1 MVPSRLGEYLRRSP
15 AIIFRIDGDTRLTLA
30 PVTSA
35 SLLSGAILCA
45 AGVPPTLGG
54 ASIAGYGLLLTGI
67 WLLRRFFAA

>member
-15 AIIFRIDGDTRLTLA
+15 EIVLRIDGGRRLTLA

-35 SLLSGAILCA
+35 SLLSGAVLCA

-67 WLLRRFFAA
+67 WLLRRLFAA